1 MTKLIRYTVEC
12 IATDK
17 CDCKSP
23 KTNISRIAVPFECRL
38 FRVFSKELFSKELF
52 SKEYSLC
59 KHVSGVTEIVVKTWF
74 CHWNFGP
81 GKIGPGTKI
90 SVGIN
95 DSPGPFFLVKLV
107 LP

>member
-1 MTKLIRYTVEC
+1 M
-12 IATDK
+12 
-17 CDCKSP
+17 
-23 KTNISRIAVPFECRL
+23 
-38 FRVFSKELFSKELF
+38 FSKELFSKELF

-59 KHVSGVTEIVVKTWF
+59 KHVSAVTEIVVKTCWRF
-74 CHWNFGP
+74 CHWNFGS

-95 DSPGPFFLVKLV
+95 GSPGPFFLVKLV